1 MSQQSESVLNSVLID
16 MSRSFLQY
24 MAEASPW
31 VGEQATAIGE
41 QVSVIAA
48 RQRQDVTDIV
58 ALLNDREHPLD
69 FGTYPTEYTD
79 QQFLGLGAVFNN
91 LRSSQDAICASIANG
106 LSAIQGSGD
115 EQAVQLLS
123 VIEIRQKEVVHALKE
138 LQRELKESG
147 ASA

>member
-58 ALLNDREHPLD
+58 TLLNDREHPLD

-91 LRSSQDAICASIANG
+91 LRSSQDAICASISNG
-106 LSAIQGSGD
+106 LSAIQDSGD
-115 EQAVQLLS
+115 EQAAELLS

>member
-41 QVSVIAA
+41 QVSVIAV
-48 RQRQDVTDIV
+48 RQRQDVADIV
-58 ALLNDREHPLD
+58 TLLNDREYPLD

-91 LRSSQDAICASIANG
+91 LRSSQDAVCASIAAG
-106 LSAIQGSGD
+106 LASVQAEGD
-115 EQAVQLLS
+115 EEARQLLS

-138 LQRELKESG
+138 LQLELKESG